1 MSEAVIQKRKK
12 AESDLPPDN
21 PDAWQATF
29 LDTVTL
35 LLTFFILIAASSD
48 PRFNAMMSSRDSCAT
63 DSTAQPISFPIQT
76 LKISLERALYQEIL
90 ENKVALDT
98 RKYEIRTIING
109 ASLFASGGTELLP
122 NGQGIV
128 ERIIRQ
134 VRQMSPVDFKVD
146 VEGHTDSAPIK
157 NYRFADNWD
166 LSVARASGVV
176 RLFIEAGFAPEK
188 LKASGFGDARS
199 LVSDRDQNNRLL
211 PEKQDINR
219 RIVIRLYYE

>member
-1 MSEAVIQKRKK
+1 MPESKNQKLKKSASE
-12 AESDLPPDN
+12 LPPDN

-48 PRFNAMMSSRDSCAT
+48 PRFNAMMSSADVSTLDSA
-63 DSTAQPISFPIQT
+63 AQPISFPIQT
-76 LKISLERALYQEIL
+76 LKISLERALHEEIQDK
-90 ENKVALDT
+90 KVLLDAK
-98 RKYEIRTIING
+98 KYEIRTMING
-109 ASLFASGGTELLP
+109 ASLYASGGTELLP
-122 NGQGIV
+122 GGRGIV

-157 NYRFADNWD
+157 NFRFADNWD

-176 RLFIEAGFAPEK
+176 RLFIESGFAPEN
-188 LKASGFGDARS
+188 LKASGFGDARA
-199 LVSDRDQNNRLL
+199 LVDDRDAHQKLL
-211 PEKQDINR
+211 PQKQDINR

>member
-1 MSEAVIQKRKK
+1 MPESKNQKLKKSASE
-12 AESDLPPDN
+12 LPPDN

-48 PRFNAMMSSRDSCAT
+48 PRFNAMMSSADVSTFDSA
-63 DSTAQPISFPIQT
+63 AQPISFPIQT
-76 LKISLERALYQEIL
+76 LKISLERALHEEIQDK
-90 ENKVALDT
+90 KVLLDAQ
-98 RKYEIRTIING
+98 KYEIRTMING
-109 ASLFASGGTELLP
+109 ASLYASGGTELLP
-122 NGQGIV
+122 GGRGIV

-157 NYRFADNWD
+157 NFRFADNWD

-176 RLFIEAGFAPEK
+176 RLFIESGFAPEN
-188 LKASGFGDARS
+188 LKASGFGDARA
-199 LVSDRDQNNRLL
+199 LVDDRDAHQKLL
-211 PEKQDINR
+211 PQKQDINR
-219 RIVIRLYYE
+219 RIVIRLYYD

>member
-1 MSEAVIQKRKK
+1 MPESKNQKLKKSASE
-12 AESDLPPDN
+12 LPPDN

-48 PRFNAMMSSRDSCAT
+48 PRFNAMMSSADV
-63 DSTAQPISFPIQT
+63 STLDTAAQPISFPIQT
-76 LKISLERALYQEIL
+76 LKISLERALHEEIQDK
-90 ENKVALDT
+90 KVLLDAQ
-98 RKYEIRTIING
+98 KYEIRTMING
-109 ASLFASGGTELLP
+109 ASLYASGGTELLP
-122 NGQGIV
+122 GGRGIV

-157 NYRFADNWD
+157 NFRFADNWD

-176 RLFIEAGFAPEK
+176 RLFIESGFAPEN
-188 LKASGFGDARS
+188 LKASGFGDARA
-199 LVSDRDQNNRLL
+199 LVDDRDAHQKLL
-211 PEKQDINR
+211 PQKQDINR
-219 RIVIRLYYE
+219 RIVIRLYYD

>member
-1 MSEAVIQKRKK
+1 MPESKNQKLKKSASE
-12 AESDLPPDN
+12 LPPDN

-48 PRFNAMMSSRDSCAT
+48 PRFNAMMSSADVSTLDSA
-63 DSTAQPISFPIQT
+63 AQPISFPIQT
-76 LKISLERALYQEIL
+76 LKISLERALHEEIQDK
-90 ENKVALDT
+90 KVLLDAQ
-98 RKYEIRTIING
+98 KYEIRTMING
-109 ASLFASGGTELLP
+109 ASLYASGGTELLP
-122 NGQGIV
+122 GGRGIV

-157 NYRFADNWD
+157 NFRFADNWD

-176 RLFIEAGFAPEK
+176 RLFIESGFAPEN
-188 LKASGFGDARS
+188 LKASGFGDARA
-199 LVSDRDQNNRLL
+199 LVDDRDAHQKLL
-211 PEKQDINR
+211 PQKQDINR
-219 RIVIRLYYE
+219 RIVIRLYYD

>member
-1 MSEAVIQKRKK
+1 MPESKNQKLKKSASE
-12 AESDLPPDN
+12 LPPDN

-48 PRFNAMMSSRDSCAT
+48 PRFNAMMSSADVSTLDSA
-63 DSTAQPISFPIQT
+63 AQPISFPIQT
-76 LKISLERALYQEIL
+76 LKISLERALHQEIQDK
-90 ENKVALDT
+90 KVLLDAQ
-98 RKYEIRTIING
+98 KYEIRTMING
-109 ASLFASGGTELLP
+109 ASLYASGGTELLP
-122 NGQGIV
+122 GGRGIV

-157 NYRFADNWD
+157 NFRFADNWD

-176 RLFIEAGFAPEK
+176 RLFIESGFAPEN
-188 LKASGFGDARS
+188 LKASGFGDARA
-199 LVSDRDQNNRLL
+199 LVDDRDAHQKLL
-211 PEKQDINR
+211 PQKQDINR
-219 RIVIRLYYE
+219 RIVIRLYYD

>member
-1 MSEAVIQKRKK
+1 MPESKNPRRKK
-12 AESDLPPDN
+12 SESELPPDN

-48 PRFNAMMSSRDSCAT
+48 PRFNAMMSSGSEHTSDSA
-63 DSTAQPISFPIQT
+63 AQPISFPIQT
-76 LKISLERALYQEIL
+76 LKMSLERALHEEIQ
-90 ENKVALDT
+90 NKKVTLDAQ
-98 RKYEIRTIING
+98 KYEIRTIING
-109 ASLFASGGTELLP
+109 ASLYASGGTELLP
-122 NGQGIV
+122 DGRGIV

-134 VRQMSPVDFKVD
+134 VRQMSPVDFKID

-166 LSVARASGVV
+166 LSAARASGVV
-176 RLFIEAGFAPEK
+176 RLFIESGFAPDK
-188 LKASGFGDARS
+188 LKASGFGDAHS
-199 LVSDRDQNNRLL
+199 LVVDRDAEMKLL
-211 PEKQDINR
+211 PQKQDINR

>member
-1 MSEAVIQKRKK
+1 MSDSTIQKRKK
-12 AESDLPPDN
+12 ADSDLPPDN

-48 PRFNAMMSSRDSCAT
+48 PRFNAMMSSSDSDAS

-76 LKISLERALYQEIL
+76 LKMSLERALYQEIQ
-90 ENKVALDT
+90 EKKVALDT

-122 NGQGIV
+122 TGRGIV

-134 VRQMSPVDFKVD
+134 VRQMDPVDFKID

-157 NYRFADNWD
+157 NYRFANNWD

-188 LKASGFGDARS
+188 LKASGFGGARS
-199 LVSDRDQNNRLL
+199 LVPDRDQNNKLL
-211 PEKQDINR
+211 PQKQDINR

>member
-1 MSEAVIQKRKK
+1 MPESKNQKLKKSASE
-12 AESDLPPDN
+12 LPPDN

-48 PRFNAMMSSRDSCAT
+48 PRFNAMMSSADVSTLDSA
-63 DSTAQPISFPIQT
+63 AQPISFPIQT
-76 LKISLERALYQEIL
+76 LKISLERALHQEIL
-90 ENKVALDT
+90 DKKVLLDAQ
-98 RKYEIRTIING
+98 KYEIRTMING
-109 ASLFASGGTELLP
+109 ASLYASGGTELLP
-122 NGQGIV
+122 GGRGIV

-157 NYRFADNWD
+157 NFRFADNWD

-176 RLFIEAGFAPEK
+176 RLFIESGFAPEN
-188 LKASGFGDARS
+188 LKASGFGDARA
-199 LVSDRDQNNRLL
+199 LVDDRDAHQKLL
-211 PEKQDINR
+211 PQKQDINR
-219 RIVIRLYYE
+219 RIVIRLYYD

>member
-1 MSEAVIQKRKK
+1 MSDSIVPKRKK
-12 AESDLPPDN
+12 TDSDLPPDN

-48 PRFNAMMSSRDSCAT
+48 PRFNAIMSSSNSTAA

-76 LKISLERALYQEIL
+76 LKMSLERALFQEIQ
-90 ENKVALDT
+90 ENKVVLDAQ
-98 RKYEIRTIING
+98 KYEIRTIING

-134 VRQMSPVDFKVD
+134 VRQMSPVDFKID

-199 LVSDRDQNNRLL
+199 LVADRDQNNRLL
-211 PEKQDINR
+211 PQKQDINR